1 MGRLIVQLLK
11 RSGLLAPD
19 TNRTSCD
26 FTDYV
31 AGLFITQSDR
41 PNRLQPIN
49 LGSLGPLQRSLLI
62 ADGTVTRVLEAYS
75 RQRIES
81 IKLDQSMCTLNA
93 EHTFLSAPAGTPII
107 RRRVILRGRDTPI
120 DYVEAESLIASHRL
134 PRQMVDEI
142 ESGDE
147 SLGRLLHQ
155 FKIEVR
161 RELLFFGTEEQST
174 VRDSKEQIKGLKL
187 LSRTYRILSMGQPL
201 MVIEE
206 KFPVDGPG

>member
-19 TNRTSCD
+19 TNTTSCD

-31 AGLFITQSDR
+31 AGLFIAQSDR

-49 LGSLGPLQRSLLI
+49 LSTLGPLQRSLLI

-120 DYVEAESLIASHRL
+120 NYVEAESLIASHRL
-134 PRQMVDEI
+134 PRQLVDEI

>member
-1 MGRLIVQLLK
+1 MG
-11 RSGLLAPD
+11 
-19 TNRTSCD
+19 T
-26 FTDYV
+26 
-31 AGLFITQSDR
+31 
-41 PNRLQPIN
+41 
-49 LGSLGPLQRSLLI
+49 LGPLQRSLLI

-206 KFPVDGPG
+206 KFPVDGPR